1 MKNKIFSARF
11 SGMNLRF
18 FLFFLLFAYAPLF
31 IFSVIGYLLNKQLME
46 NVYQQDMHRCVNL
59 WKQKYQL
66 MTNCNRDVYITLDR
80 IAKNENEF
88 SRFLTFVPQQK
99 ERQIVG
105 FVHDRKVRFMA
116 HPGGDQDRIK
126 DHLLVKKEKLH
137 FSLKDSSFYKLV
149 PIDSANSVVV
159 RYPMNL
165 ILQKF
170 CNLQKEARVFL
181 ISLTDGVAVSNHELR
196 LFKNTSESARQKAK
210 RYISKLS
217 DNRHW
222 ISASISIEPGWI
234 LLYQRP
240 TKILYAPLLTFLIEI
255 ILANLLLG
263 ILLFIAAML
272 IARSI
277 ARPIKNLAVAA
288 NKISTGELER
298 QVPIEGRDEIRDL
311 AIEFERMRQKL
322 LESYQDL
329 EQKIEQR
336 TKALR
341 EAQSQVSH
349 QEKMASMGILA
360 AGVAHEIGNPL
371 TSISS
376 IVQVIKRK
384 VKDPAL
390 QEYLNTI
397 LENIDRISRIVRE
410 LVDFSR
416 PTGSEFTYVNVN
428 DVIQNAVGIIKYD
441 RRAKKVNLK
450 LQLAED
456 VPNLFLVPDQLLQ
469 VILNMLINALDALKD
484 GQGTIEIR
492 SELKGDHVLISIKDN
507 GQGIAPEHLNK
518 IFEPFFTTK
527 KVGQGTGLGLSVSYG
542 IIRNFK
548 GKIDVKSELG
558 KGSEFI
564 IYLPLNERG
573 EQSQ

>member
-1 MKNKIFSARF
+1 
-11 SGMNLRF
+11 MNLRF

-46 NVYQQDMHRCVNL
+46 NVYRQDMHRCVNM

-66 MTNCNRDVYITLDR
+66 MTHCNQDVYITLDR

-88 SRFLTFVPQQK
+88 SRFLKFVPQQK

-105 FVHDRKVRFMA
+105 FVHDWKVKFMTLLS
-116 HPGGDQDRIK
+116 GDQDRIA
-126 DHLLVKKEKLH
+126 DHLIIKKEKLH

-149 PIDSANSVVV
+149 AIDSANSVVV

-196 LFKNTSESARQKAK
+196 LFKNTGESARQKVQ
-210 RYISKLS
+210 RYISRLS

-240 TKILYAPLLTFLIEI
+240 TKILYAPLQTFLMEI

-298 QVPIEGRDEIRDL
+298 QVPIEGRDELRDL
-311 AIEFERMRQKL
+311 AVEFERMRQKL
-322 LESYQDL
+322 LASHQDL

-376 IVQVIKRK
+376 IVQVFKRK
-384 VKDPAL
+384 VNDPQL

-416 PTGSEFTYVNVN
+416 PTGLEFTYVNVN
-428 DVIQNAVGIIKYD
+428 DVIQNAVGIVKYD
-441 RRAKKVNLK
+441 RRAKKVDFK

-484 GQGTIEIR
+484 GQGTIEMR
-492 SELKGDHVLISIKDN
+492 TELKNGQLLISIIDN
-507 GQGIAPEHLNK
+507 GHGIAPEHLNK

-548 GKIDVKSELG
+548 GKIDVKSALG

-564 IYLPLNERG
+564 IYLPLNGRG
-573 EQSQ
+573 EQTQ